1 MQDQDLALDDSANI
15 FGMMAAVRHV
25 AAQMAKREAHR
36 KWRSACVQIMSATR
50 RAEELLQPFLL
61 VDVCPEESDV
71 FTHHTV
77 SFHLQAPVEGSVTAV
92 TWSVTEETRTQ
103 GAPEAFNFPEVIPGG
118 ETEAKMQALEHHLLE
133 LQNAHK
139 DSDHS
144 DIAATLHRLG
154 NLSQQA
160 GDLNQAKQ
168 YFDETL
174 RMKRS
179 LHGDGDHREIALT
192 LHELGS
198 LSLETGDLKQAKQ
211 YLEESLRMNR
221 SLHGMI
227 RDVTATLHA
236 LGNLSRRAGD
246 LKQAKTYFD
255 ECLRMGPLLTWRQGS
270 PWDRC
275 DAACAGQLESEG
287 WRSQSSEAVLRWV
300 LANEA
305 LLAWRQGSPW
315 DCCNAAWAGQL
326 EFWLWRSQSSEAV
339 LQWVLANESLLA
351 WWPGSPWH
359 CCNAACAGQL
369 ESAGWR
375 SQTSEAVHG
384 RVLENDSL
392 LAWRQGWPRH
402 CCNAAWPGELQS
414 AGWRYQT
421 SEANTWKSP
430 WEWSA
435 PCMETG
441 LTVKLLQRCMNWAN
455 CLCRLEISSG
465 PSCTLSSTA

>member
-1 MQDQDLALDDSANI
+1 MADPEDDQQIQQIVAKFKAIRDNAIYEDPNRVANLREEMQENAADIWVSLRAIQDRVKEIREFLGAATDEEDSDVQDQDLALDDSANI

-221 SLHGMI
+221 SLHGD
-227 RDVTATLHA
+227 RDHPDIATTLHA
-236 LGNLSRRAGD
+236 LGSLSRQAGD
-246 LKQAKTYFD
+246 LKQAKQYM
-255 ECLRMGPLLTWRQGS
+255 EESLRMIRSLHGDRDDPDIAAMLHDLGNFSRRAGDIKQAKQYLEKSLRMKRSLHGDRAHSEIAATLHELGKLFVQTGDLKRSKLYSEQYRIMQYAVDRDEGLSVMSAPLLQCLYS
-270 PWDRC
+270 
-275 DAACAGQLESEG
+275 
-287 WRSQSSEAVLRWV
+287 V
-300 LANEA
+300 
-305 LLAWRQGSPW
+305 AWRFDMW
-315 DCCNAAWAGQL
+315 QL
-326 EFWLWRSQSSEAV
+326 L
-339 LQWVLANESLLA
+339 
-351 WWPGSPWH
+351 
-359 CCNAACAGQL
+359 
-369 ESAGWR
+369 
-375 SQTSEAVHG
+375 
-384 RVLENDSL
+384 
-392 LAWRQGWPRH
+392 
-402 CCNAAWPGELQS
+402 
-414 AGWRYQT
+414 
-421 SEANTWKSP
+421 
-430 WEWSA
+430 
-435 PCMETG
+435 
-441 LTVKLLQRCMNWAN
+441 
-455 CLCRLEISSG
+455 
-465 PSCTLSSTA
+465 